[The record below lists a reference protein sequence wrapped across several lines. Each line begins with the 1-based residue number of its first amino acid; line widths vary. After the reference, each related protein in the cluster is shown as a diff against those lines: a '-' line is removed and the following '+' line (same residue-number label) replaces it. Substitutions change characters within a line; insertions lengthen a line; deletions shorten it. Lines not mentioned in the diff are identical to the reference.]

1 MIKYYSVDRLSN
13 LIKIDSEADVLD
25 GIEYITSNIDWIYR
39 IPEDGI
45 LVYNNGTEE
54 VKEGDIVFKMY
65 GIEDKYTMNRELMV
79 IKDEK
84 LIDYYSRLYQHL
96 TSKKSQQERTDDCCC
111 ERDRQIQA

>member
-39 IPEDGI
+39 IPEDGM
-45 LVYNNGTEE
+45 LVYNNGTKE

-65 GIEDKYTMNRELMV
+65 SIEDKYTMNRELIV
-79 IKDEK
+79 VKDEK

-96 TSKKSQQERTDDCCC
+96 TSKKSQQERTEDCCC
-111 ERDRQIQA
+111 EKG

>member
-13 LIKIDSEADVLD
+13 LIKIDSEADALE

-39 IPEDGI
+39 IPEDGV
-45 LVYNNGTEE
+45 LVYNNSTEE
-54 VKEGDIVFKMY
+54 VKAGDIVFKMY
-65 GIEDKYTMNRELMV
+65 GIEDKYSTHRELIV

-96 TSKKSQQERTDDCCC
+96 ASKKSQQERNDDCCC
-111 ERDRQIQA
+111 EKCKSIQA